1 MTLSPWSTRG
11 ACIKMIKCGYL
22 APALVVAFIVLYY
35 GGMAALFVWVPGIPG
50 WAKALMCIVPL
61 VVCAMAVYVLVQRIR
76 EIKSGEED
84 DLDKY

>member
-1 MTLSPWSTRG
+1 MKKT
-11 ACIKMIKCGYL
+11 KGYL

-35 GGMAALFVWVPGIPG
+35 GGMAVLFAFVPGIPG

-61 VVCAMAVYVLVQRIR
+61 IVCALAVYVLVQRIR

-84 DLDKY
+84 DLDQY

>member
-1 MTLSPWSTRG
+1 M
-11 ACIKMIKCGYL
+11 

-35 GGMAALFVWVPGIPG
+35 GGMAVLFAFVPGIPG

-61 VVCAMAVYVLVQRIR
+61 IVCALAVYVLVQRIR

-84 DLDKY
+84 DLDQY